1 MSQAAAPTK
10 KILRRRDVMDL
21 LGISEREYRTY
32 VEAGLLVPLKKN
44 AKRHIFTH
52 AALSHLLEKPTP
64 ST

>member
-1 MSQAAAPTK
+1 
-10 KILRRRDVMDL
+10 MDL

-64 ST
+64 QTT